1 MTAHQLCQASVE
13 NLERL
18 ARFMGVPMP
27 PPISNDYK
35 FQLVAAILR
44 FEMRERMLRDDDEC

>member
-1 MTAHQLCQASVE
+1 MTAHQLSQASVE

-18 ARFMGVPMP
+18 ARFMGVSMP
-27 PPISNDYK
+27 PRSADYK

-44 FEMRERMLRDDDEC
+44 FEMRERMLRDDDDC